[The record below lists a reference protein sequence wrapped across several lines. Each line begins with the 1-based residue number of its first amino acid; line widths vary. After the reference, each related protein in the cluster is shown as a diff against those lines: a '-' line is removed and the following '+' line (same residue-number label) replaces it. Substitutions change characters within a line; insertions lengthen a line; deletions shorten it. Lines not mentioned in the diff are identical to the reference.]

1 MRKWSFSNSV
11 YFTNYHRPLMMS
23 VTSSLSKT
31 HIKEANDHLQKL
43 HQRIFEL
50 ETQLHLHSL
59 HVEDLQDSNAQ
70 LQKQLAAN
78 KESTGSLL
86 KEKER
91 EIEELKSQLEA
102 KDLQVQRLLSVAE
115 ERDAVMLKLEE
126 KSRVFYEVAEHRTSL
141 AQILRVLEDISQS
154 K

>member
-1 MRKWSFSNSV
+1 
-11 YFTNYHRPLMMS
+11 MMS
-23 VTSSLSKT
+23 ATSSLSKT
-31 HIKEANDHLQKL
+31 NIKEANDHLQKL

-50 ETQLHLHSL
+50 ETQLQLHSL
-59 HVEDLQDSNAQ
+59 HVEDLQQTNTE
-70 LQKQLAAN
+70 LQRQLAAN
-78 KESTGSLL
+78 RESTGSLL

-91 EIEELKSQLEA
+91 EIGELKSQLEA
-102 KDLQVQRLLSVAE
+102 KDLQVQRLLTGAE